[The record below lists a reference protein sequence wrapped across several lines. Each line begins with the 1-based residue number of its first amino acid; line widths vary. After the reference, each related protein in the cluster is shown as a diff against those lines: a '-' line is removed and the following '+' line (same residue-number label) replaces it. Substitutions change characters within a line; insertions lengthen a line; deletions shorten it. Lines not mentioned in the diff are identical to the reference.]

1 MSEPVPTTATGGE
14 SIPAPEKQPENAQNA
29 GPAKKPEASPVLPDG
44 RGLKLPQVRE
54 LLHNV
59 HNQSVP
65 QDDPLLMVVT
75 ICNAFLGEIEA
86 LHQRHEAG
94 LSRLMADKSGTYVAD
109 ISKAVDKLSA
119 GLSSASAEGMKLAA
133 GGLEKRL
140 AVFRNSLAWLAAI
153 VCVSALA
160 NVIAFA
166 LLAVR

>member
-1 MSEPVPTTATGGE
+1 MTTSVPATATGGE
-14 SIPAPEKQPENAQNA
+14 SIPAPENVQPT
-29 GPAKKPEASPVLPDG
+29 GPGKKPEPSPVLPDG
-44 RGLKLPQVRE
+44 KGLKLAQVRE
-54 LLHNV
+54 LLHTV

-65 QDDPLLMVVT
+65 PDDPLLMVVT

-94 LSRLMADKSGTYVAD
+94 LSRLMADKSGAYVAA
-109 ISKAVDKLSA
+109 ITKAVDKLSA

-133 GGLEKRL
+133 SGLEKRL
-140 AVFRNSLAWLAAI
+140 ASFRNSLAWLAAI

-160 NVIAFA
+160 NIIAFV